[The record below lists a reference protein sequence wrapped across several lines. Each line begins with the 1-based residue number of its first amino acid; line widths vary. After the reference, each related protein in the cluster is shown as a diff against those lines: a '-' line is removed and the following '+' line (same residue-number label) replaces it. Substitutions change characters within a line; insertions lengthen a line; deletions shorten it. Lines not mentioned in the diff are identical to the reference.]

1 MALRF
6 TPVHTKS
13 GFKWDVN
20 ATYTRNTNEVLSL
33 ANGVSRVVIG
43 GFSGMEIAAAVGKPF
58 GAFYAIDNQTD
69 ANGYVVVDQN
79 SGLPKPTTNAVYKGS
94 YQPRFM
100 ASLGTNLNYKGFSL
114 NLLFDTKQGGVFFS
128 RTKDI
133 MEFVGTSANTE
144 NRDDQVF
151 PNSVYIDAN
160 GNSVPNTTKYSPYDY
175 FISVAPVGTHVLDA
189 SYIKLREASL
199 GYTLPSK
206 LMKKT
211 GFSSAKV
218 SLFGNNL
225 FIWTSRENR
234 YADPEVN
241 SGGNSDEQGLD
252 FSARPSLRNYGISL
266 KVTF

>member
-1 MALRF
+1 
-6 TPVHTKS
+6 
-13 GFKWDVN
+13 
-20 ATYTRNTNEVLSL
+20 
-33 ANGVSRVVIG
+33 
-43 GFSGMEIAAAVGKPF
+43 
-58 GAFYAIDNQTD
+58 
-69 ANGYVVVDQN
+69 
-79 SGLPKPTTNAVYKGS
+79 
-94 YQPRFM
+94 
-100 ASLGTNLNYKGFSL
+100 
-114 NLLFDTKQGGVFFS
+114 VFFS

-225 FIWTSRENR
+225 FIWTSKENR